1 MAPWL
6 TACRIAFAVSLPTQ
20 CARHV
25 LRPTCRPPPR
35 RRVALRACVTQQS
48 IAPALAVLR
57 RAADSQRLDVARLNS
72 LVRLADLL
80 LSESKRYNLTAIRTR
95 DTVLLKHIVDALSLL
110 QVLDAEAAAAPGAL
124 RVVDVGTGAGFPG
137 LVLAIARPQWDVTLL
152 EAARKKT
159 RFHDIVERELALRNV
174 TSVWGRAEEVG
185 QSKMHRGRYDA
196 VVARSL
202 AEMRVCCELCVP
214 LAKVGGVFFAQKSV
228 GAGAE
233 EIAAAKE
240 AIRRLGGKL
249 EDAEEIDRRK
259 KCIVAVRKVKATPRA
274 FPRLPG
280 VPKKTPLRDR
290 E

>member
-1 MAPWL
+1 M
-6 TACRIAFAVSLPTQ
+6 AFAVSLPTRR
-20 CARHV
+20 ARHV
-25 LRPTCRPPPR
+25 LRSACRARPL
-35 RRVALRACVTQQS
+35 RRVALRGCATQQN
-48 IAPALAVLR
+48 IAPAHAVLR
-57 RAADSQRLDVARLNS
+57 RAAHSQGLDVARLNT
-72 LVRLADLL
+72 LVRLTDLL

-95 DTVLLKHIVDALSLL
+95 DAVLLKHVVDALSLL
-110 QVLDAEAAAAPGAL
+110 PALDAEAAAAATGL
-124 RVVDVGTGAGFPG
+124 LVVDVGTGAGFPG

-159 RFHDIVERELALRNV
+159 RFHDLVERELALPNV
-174 TSVWGRAEEVG
+174 SSVWGRAEEVG

-214 LAKVGGVFFAQKSV
+214 LAKVGGALFAQKSV

-249 EDAEEIDRRK
+249 ESGQGEETEDVDGRK

-280 VPKKTPLRDR
+280 VPKKTPL
-290 E
+290 